1 MEKPT
6 LYIESTIL
14 SYLAARPS
22 RDIIVQAHQQVTW
35 DWWESQREKYELY
48 ISEVVVQ
55 EIREGDLEAAKRRES
70 FIGNLAILDMSDAVR
85 NLARELAKFL
95 NLPQRAELDALHLSF
110 AIEYGMNYLLTW
122 NCSHLANGLIISRLK
137 EFELETS
144 RLVPVIVTPEEL
156 ISGGEENEVD

>member
-6 LYIESTIL
+6 LYLETTIL

-22 RDIIVQAHQQVTW
+22 RDIIVQAHQQITW
-35 DWWESQREKYELY
+35 DWWESERENYELY
-48 ISEVVVQ
+48 ISEIVLQ
-55 EIREGDLEAAKRRES
+55 EIMGGDPEAAERRQS
-70 FIGNLAILDMSDAVR
+70 FISNLAILDMSDAVR
-85 NLARELAKFL
+85 NLAYELAKFL

-110 AIEYGMNYLLTW
+110 AIEYEMDYLLTW

-144 RLVPVIVTPEEL
+144 RLVPVIITPEEL
-156 ISGGEENEVD
+156 MSGGEENEMD